1 MRPRARRP
9 INRRYFHKKPKI
21 DKRDMA
27 ILKKKIGD
35 LNLKAACFNN
45 IGINYQMQNKL
56 PVALK
61 FYEDANIK

>member
-35 LNLKAACFNN
+35 LNLKKHKK
-45 IGINYQMQNKL
+45 MLEDNKR
-56 PVALK
+56 K
-61 FYEDANIK
+61 KQWYK